1 MKTPLLLL
9 LVAAAGQAAEPIRRD
24 LVLAVELADPA
35 FDYRIDTALGSYE
48 GVDACTSDTTLRL
61 GSRWALARPG
71 WSLAPLVGG
80 DLLAREAPLEGGGLS
95 AWGGAATAG
104 LTWACL
110 DRLSL
115 DAEGWGAW
123 TRSALRLDTPA
134 GGSLAGSGDTFAWGG
149 RLRLSWSPG
158 RHWSLGLEAGWRLSS
173 TAIAAD
179 GDRDITLDTSG
190 WTAGLILAWRPTV
203 RPTGLE

>member
-1 MKTPLLLL
+1 MQPL
-9 LVAAAGQAAEPIRRD
+9 VR
-24 LVLAVELADPA
+24 
-35 FDYRIDTALGSYE
+35 DYRIDTALGSYA

-134 GGSLAGSGDTFAWGG
+134 GGSLAGSGDTFAC
-149 RLRLSWSPG
+149 SWSSPA
-158 RHWSLGLEAGWRLSS
+158 WPPA
-173 TAIAAD
+173 TAW
-179 GDRDITLDTSG
+179 TSP
-190 WTAGLILAWRPTV
+190 ASPSPPPRSPTI
-203 RPTGLE
+203 